1 MQLASF
7 FFFTCVY
14 LRFLY
19 RMRKYEN
26 HIWTRDQGLKWY
38 NDWRALAGAMFV
50 SCVGILVRVLF
61 RPPFPC
67 SAPAFRT
74 LMRVRLRF

>member
-14 LRFLY
+14 VRFLY

-26 HIWTRDQGLKWY
+26 HVLVRDRGVKWY
-38 NDWRALAGAMFV
+38 NDWRALAGAMFM
-50 SCVGILVRVLF
+50 SCVGILVR
-61 RPPFPC
+61 
-67 SAPAFRT
+67 APSPSP
-74 LMRVRLRF
+74 LPRFARS